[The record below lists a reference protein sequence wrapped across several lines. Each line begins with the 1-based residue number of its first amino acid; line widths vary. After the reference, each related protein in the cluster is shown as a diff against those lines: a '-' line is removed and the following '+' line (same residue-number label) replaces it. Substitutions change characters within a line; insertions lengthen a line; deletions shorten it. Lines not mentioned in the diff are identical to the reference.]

1 MLNSL
6 FQFAAACETKG
17 IPLLPSWYKY
27 LNSKQNDV
35 TGRCT
40 PIFDFPEDISAIL
53 LALVEILL
61 RIGTFAAIGFII
73 YGGVLYMT
81 SQGEPDKAAGAQK
94 TLLNAVVGLII
105 TIIATAVVAFIGGQ
119 LQK

>member
-1 MLNSL
+1 MFSNL

-27 LNSKQNDV
+27 LGGGKDS
-35 TGRCT
+35 TGQCAVQ
-40 PIFDFPEDISAIL
+40 FDFPEDISAIL
-53 LALVEILL
+53 LAVVEILL
-61 RIGTFAAIGFII
+61 RVGTFAAIGFII

-81 SQGEPDKAAGAQK
+81 SQGEPDKAAAAQR
-94 TLLNAVVGLII
+94 TLLNAVIGLII